1 MFKRLI
7 ILLLIPLFHFGQMN
21 KVLED
26 WKKDMDLASAGL
38 GFCVLDAKTKAVVL
52 EQNSQLALVP
62 ASTLKVLTTYAA
74 LSKLGQHYR
83 FETRLFYTGTLD
95 AATGVLDGDLL
106 ILGGGDPSLQSE
118 VYNKD
123 NTLVTDKWAKL
134 IKEKGIKEIKGKVI
148 GDASYFDRNV
158 PGEWIWA
165 DISNY
170 YGATPN
176 GLSFMDN
183 KFKIVFQTG
192 VKDSEAKL
200 ISYSPKYS
208 SKNIELSSNVLADGT
223 SDQAIVYGDPQAFS
237 KQVSGTL
244 PPNKKHYEI
253 EAALP
258 DPALLCAES
267 LCKSLASLGVKC
279 KVEQAVSRY
288 TYVETGEN
296 RQFLFSHFSPDLDN
310 LVIQTN
316 LKSNNLFCES
326 LLRAL
331 GKGDAKKG
339 LEAVTEYW
347 SQRGLD
353 LSSLN
358 MKDGSGLARANTCS
372 SALLANALVKIHNDT
387 ENYKLF
393 LSSFPIAGKSG
404 SMSNIGKGKWIEN
417 NLRAKT
423 GYMERVRAYTG
434 YVKTKSGKDLCF
446 AILVNNYTCSPSA
459 MKEKIERFFLAL
471 ENY

>member
-1 MFKRLI
+1 MRKTILI
-7 ILLLIPLFHFGQMN
+7 LILLPLLAFGQMN

-26 WKKDMDLASAGL
+26 WKKDMDLAGAGL
-38 GFCVLDAKTKAVVL
+38 SFCVLDAKTKTLVL
-52 EQNSQLALVP
+52 EHNPQLALVP

-74 LSKLGQHYR
+74 LSKLGQHFR

-95 AATGVLDGDLL
+95 AATGVLDGDIL

-118 VYNKD
+118 LYAKD

-134 IKEKGIKEIKGKVI
+134 IKEKGIKSIKGKVI
-148 GDASYFDRNV
+148 GDASYFDRTI

-165 DISNY
+165 DIGNY
-170 YGATPN
+170 YGAIPN

-192 VKDSEAKL
+192 PKDTEAKL
-200 ISYSPKYS
+200 VTYSPKYS
-208 SKNIELSSNVLADGT
+208 TKTIDINSEVLADGS
-223 SDQAIVYGDPQAFS
+223 SDQAVVYGDPHAYN
-237 KQVSGTL
+237 KQVLGTL
-244 PPNKKHYEI
+244 PPNKKQYEI

-267 LCKSLASLGVKC
+267 LCKSLASFGVQC
-279 KVEQAVSRY
+279 KVEQAISRY
-288 TYVETGEN
+288 KYIETGEN

-326 LLRAL
+326 ILRAM
-331 GKGDAKKG
+331 GKGDVKKG
-339 LEAVTEYW
+339 IEAVMDCW

-353 LSSLN
+353 LTSLN
-358 MKDGSGLARANTCS
+358 MKDGSGLARANSCS
-372 SALLANALVKIHNDT
+372 SALLANALAKIYGDG
-387 ENYKLF
+387 EFYKLF
-393 LSSFPIAGKSG
+393 LSSLPVAGKSG

-471 ENY
+471 ETF

>member
-1 MFKRLI
+1 MLRK
-7 ILLLIPLFHFGQMN
+7 LLIFTLTPLLNFGQMN

-26 WKKDMDLASAGL
+26 WKKDMDLASAGI
-38 GFCVLDAKTKAVVL
+38 GFCVLDAKTKTLVL
-52 EQNSQLALVP
+52 EQNSQQALVP
-62 ASTLKVLTTYAA
+62 ASALKLLTTYAA
-74 LSKLGQHYR
+74 LSKLGQHFR

-95 AATGVLDGDLL
+95 AASGVLDGDIL

-118 VYNKD
+118 LYNKD
-123 NTLVTDKWAKL
+123 NSLVTDKWAKL

-148 GDASYFDRNV
+148 GDASYFDRNI
-158 PGEWIWA
+158 PGDWIWA

-170 YGATPN
+170 YGAIPN
-176 GLSFMDN
+176 GLSFLDN
-183 KFKIVFQTG
+183 KFKIVYQTG
-192 VKDSEAKL
+192 PKDAEAKL
-200 ISYSPKYS
+200 LSYSPKYTT
-208 SKNIELSSNVLADGT
+208 KTIEITSEVVSDGT
-223 SDQAIVYGDPQAFS
+223 TDQAVVYGDPSAYT
-237 KQVSGTL
+237 KQVKGSL
-244 PPNKKHYEI
+244 PPNKKQYEI

-258 DPALLCAES
+258 DPALLCAEY
-267 LCKSLASLGVKC
+267 LCKSLASFGVKC
-279 KVEQAVSRY
+279 KTEQAVSRY

-339 LEAVTEYW
+339 LEAVLDYW

-372 SALLANALVKIHNDT
+372 AALLANALQKIYHDT

-393 LSSFPIAGKSG
+393 YPSLPVAGKSG
-404 SMSNIGKGKWIEN
+404 SMANIGKGKWIEN

-423 GYMERVRAYTG
+423 GYMERVRAYAG

-446 AILVNNYTCSPSA
+446 AILVNNYTCSAAA

>member
-1 MFKRLI
+1 MRKKLI
-7 ILLLIPLFHFGQMN
+7 LFVLFPLFHFGQMN

-26 WKKDMDLASAGL
+26 WKKDLDLAGSGL
-38 GFCVLDAKTKAVVL
+38 GFCVLDAKTRAVIL
-52 EQNSQLALVP
+52 EQNSQMALVP

-74 LSKLGQHYR
+74 LSKLGQRYR

-95 AATGVLDGDLL
+95 AASGVLDGDIL

-118 VYNKD
+118 LYNKD

-134 IKEKGIKEIKGKVI
+134 IKEKGIKEIRGKII
-148 GDASYFDRNV
+148 GDASYFDSNI

-165 DISNY
+165 DIGNY
-170 YGATPN
+170 YGAIPN

-192 VKDSEAKL
+192 VKDTEAKL
-200 ISYSPKYS
+200 LSYSPNYS
-208 SKNIELSSNVLADGT
+208 TQKLEVISKVLAEGT
-223 SDQAIVYGDPQAFS
+223 SDQAIVYGDPKAYKKYVQ
-237 KQVSGTL
+237 GTL

-258 DPALLCAES
+258 DPALLCAEY
-267 LCKSLASLGVKC
+267 LCKSLSSFGVKC
-279 KVEQAVSRY
+279 NIEQAVSRY
-288 TYVETGEN
+288 SYVETGEN

-331 GKGDAKKG
+331 GKGDTKKG
-339 LEAVTEYW
+339 LETVADYW

-372 SALLANALVKIHNDT
+372 STLLANALAKIYNDT

-393 LSSFPIAGKSG
+393 LSSLPVAGKTG

-434 YVKTKSGKDLCF
+434 YVRTKTGKDLCF